1 MVFLLWITIFVRSI
15 PAFIDGS
22 LFKAPYVPDT
32 PPPKKGDVEK
42 NGGLG
47 SHGTSASTVAL

>member
-1 MVFLLWITIFVRSI
+1 MFLLWITIFVRSI